1 MKLINL
7 VGLAITACICIAVIV
22 IIVGIILD
30 FLGFYDRIGKM
41 EHHLDNDEF
50 DYGHDVNHKDY
61 E

>member
-1 MKLINL
+1 MLEKIAMVL
-7 VGLAITACICIAVIV
+7 VVACFFAVAAIIM
-22 IIVGIILD
+22 VGCILD